1 MSAGTCARAGG
12 RKCSGPFATACRRDD
27 RAARTRQL
35 ANIERTSRSGV
46 RREAI
51 GRAYQLSDVS
61 AHWQTKTRDAHSLA
75 TAARAD
81 DDFARLLDRL
91 LSGAQVADLEFD
103 AIYPQWVR
111 RLSEQHWTPLDVCIR
126 AAELLVTD
134 ERSTVLDVGSG
145 AGKFCLIGAA
155 STGATF
161 VGVEQ
166 RPRLVRIARET
177 SRRAGVTNVEFITT
191 TRCRST
197 GGSSTLS
204 TSTSVLR
211 ALRQLHAAHRRTDRR
226 VAAAVQQL
234 RFTACVKLF
243 GAKPERAWFRIT
255 ASADRCRAGF
265 RRILREPAGSEY
277 LELWE
282 KNLA

>member
-1 MSAGTCARAGG
+1 M
-12 RKCSGPFATACRRDD
+12 PTALRP
-27 RAARTRQL
+27 
-35 ANIERTSRSGV
+35 
-46 RREAI
+46 
-51 GRAYQLSDVS
+51 
-61 AHWQTKTRDAHSLA
+61 
-75 TAARAD
+75 AARAN

-166 RPRLVRIARET
+166 
-177 SRRAGVTNVEFITT
+177 
-191 TRCRST
+191 
-197 GGSSTLS
+197 
-204 TSTSVLR
+204 
-211 ALRQLHAAHRRTDRR
+211 
-226 VAAAVQQL
+226 AAAA
-234 RFTACVKLF
+234 RRD
-243 GAKPERAWFRIT
+243 RAR
-255 ASADRCRAGF
+255 DPRA
-265 RRILREPAGSEY
+265 EPA
-277 LELWE
+277 
-282 KNLA
+282 